1 MDDLYFSRIIK
12 EERKKLK
19 MSQEELSILSGVSLP
34 TIRSIEQGTSFPNV
48 KTLNKI
54 LKLFNLTLKV
64 ERIDKCEGQKFIL
77 KIY

>member
-1 MDDLYFSRIIK
+1 
-12 EERKKLK
+12 

-48 KTLNKI
+48 KTLSKI

-64 ERIDKCEGQKFIL
+64 ERIDK
-77 KIY
+77 

>member
-34 TIRSIEQGTSFPNV
+34 TIRSIEQGASSPNV
-48 KTLNKI
+48 KTLSKI

-64 ERIDKCEGQKFIL
+64 ERIDKWEGQKFIL

>member
-19 MSQEELSILSGVSLP
+19 MSQEELSFLSGVSLP
-34 TIRSIEQGTSFPNV
+34 TIRSIEQGASSPNV
-48 KTLNKI
+48 KTLSKI

-64 ERIDKCEGQKFIL
+64 ERIDK
-77 KIY
+77 

>member
-19 MSQEELSILSGVSLP
+19 MSQQELSILSGVSLP
-34 TIRSIEQGTSFPNV
+34 TIRSIEQGASSPNV
-48 KTLNKI
+48 KTLSKI

-64 ERIDKCEGQKFIL
+64 ERIDK
-77 KIY
+77 

>member
-54 LKLFNLTLKV
+54 LKLFNLALKV
-64 ERIDKCEGQKFIL
+64 ERIDKWEGQKYIL

>member
-34 TIRSIEQGTSFPNV
+34 TIRSIEQGASSPNV
-48 KTLNKI
+48 KTLSKI

-64 ERIDKCEGQKFIL
+64 ERIDK
-77 KIY
+77 

>member
-54 LKLFNLTLKV
+54 LKLFNLALKV
-64 ERIDKCEGQKFIL
+64 ERIDK
-77 KIY
+77 

>member
-64 ERIDKCEGQKFIL
+64 ERIDKWEGQKFIL

>member
-34 TIRSIEQGTSFPNV
+34 TIRSIEQGASSPNV
-48 KTLNKI
+48 KTLSKI
-54 LKLFNLTLKV
+54 LKLFNLTLNV
-64 ERIDKCEGQKFIL
+64 ERIDK
-77 KIY
+77 

>member
-34 TIRSIEQGTSFPNV
+34 TIRSIEQGASSPNV

-64 ERIDKCEGQKFIL
+64 ERIDK
-77 KIY
+77 

>member
-34 TIRSIEQGTSFPNV
+34 TIRSIEQGTSFSNV

-64 ERIDKCEGQKFIL
+64 ERIDK
-77 KIY
+77 

>member
-19 MSQEELSILSGVSLP
+19 TSQEELSILSGVSLP
-34 TIRSIEQGTSFPNV
+34 TIRSIEQGASSPNV

-64 ERIDKCEGQKFIL
+64 ERIDK
-77 KIY
+77 

>member
-64 ERIDKCEGQKFIL
+64 ERIDKWEGQKYIL

>member
-34 TIRSIEQGTSFPNV
+34 TSRSIEQGASSPNV
-48 KTLNKI
+48 KTLSKI

-64 ERIDKCEGQKFIL
+64 ERIDK
-77 KIY
+77 

>member
-1 MDDLYFSRIIK
+1 MDDFFSRIIK

-34 TIRSIEQGTSFPNV
+34 TIRSIEQGTSSPNV

-64 ERIDKCEGQKFIL
+64 ERIDK
-77 KIY
+77 

>member
-1 MDDLYFSRIIK
+1 MYDLYFYRIIK

-64 ERIDKCEGQKFIL
+64 ERIDKWEGQKFIL

>member
-34 TIRSIEQGTSFPNV
+34 TIRSIEQGSSSPNV
-48 KTLNKI
+48 KTLSKI

-64 ERIDKCEGQKFIL
+64 ERIDK
-77 KIY
+77 

>member
-19 MSQEELSILSGVSLP
+19 MSQEELSILSGVSLS
-34 TIRSIEQGTSFPNV
+34 TIRSIEQGTSSPNA

-64 ERIDKCEGQKFIL
+64 ERIDK
-77 KIY
+77 

>member
-34 TIRSIEQGTSFPNV
+34 AIRSIEQGTSSPNA

-64 ERIDKCEGQKFIL
+64 ERIDK
-77 KIY
+77 